1 VILFCSLY
9 TTPLLYVLISLI
21 QILPILQFS
30 SSRGENHEAISME
43 PIISLHLAILEQMH
57 VELDSLR
64 SHTRNIDGHS
74 IKFKRTNKKIKIK
87 ILIYII

>member
-1 VILFCSLY
+1 
-9 TTPLLYVLISLI
+9 LI

-43 PIISLHLAILEQMH
+43 PIISLHLAILEHMH

-64 SHTRNIDGHS
+64 SRTRKIDGHS
-74 IKFKRTNKKIKIK
+74 IKIKRTKKIKIF
-87 ILIYII
+87 IFIYIIQNVELKF